1 MAVMTL
7 IMSYS
12 FFIGCKKEPVLPTVT
27 TGAIS
32 QITEN
37 SASGSGETTADGG
50 ADITLKG
57 LCWSTTPDPTVL
69 NMFMNATTTG
79 IGGFDCNLVALQPNT
94 QYYVRAFAINEVG
107 TVYGNT
113 ITFTTLESEVPD
125 NIPVVTTSEVS
136 EIDFTSAVCG
146 GTITSDAGSTITSR
160 GVCWSENSTP
170 TIADNKTVN
179 GTGAG
184 SFTSDIAGLTTGTT
198 YYVRAY
204 ATNAN
209 GTGYGSAM
217 SFTTTQTGIPTVT
230 TQSISNITT
239 NSAISGGNITDD
251 GNSSIT
257 ARGVCWSTNS
267 NPTIADN
274 HTSDGTGEGIYNSNM
289 SGLNHTTTY
298 YVRAYATNSEGTGYG
313 NSLSFVTAPLNLV
326 TFTVTDYFG
335 NSITGASINIASNTI
350 ITNTSGIA
358 TISLE
363 DGIYDYTVTKS
374 GYIYSENQDLTINS
388 DKDVSVVLYRGIDVN
403 WSSDIILAVQPQVA
417 WATYNGVLVG
427 AYQSEE
433 IGVAYTYTDVSF
445 GRITTTTGCEGFVVV
460 NSIAEVI
467 FYDDLV
473 SLYNDGTQLTQ
484 LDLNVDQRAYETVYF
499 ISKIGNQYKLVHY
512 KFGHRSAMTG
522 NIMGFAY
529 KDIDN

>member
-27 TGAIS
+27 TGGIS

-198 YYVRAY
+198 
-204 ATNAN
+204 
-209 GTGYGSAM
+209 
-217 SFTTTQTGIPTVT
+217 
-230 TQSISNITT
+230 
-239 NSAISGGNITDD
+239 
-251 GNSSIT
+251 
-257 ARGVCWSTNS
+257 
-267 NPTIADN
+267 
-274 HTSDGTGEGIYNSNM
+274 
-289 SGLNHTTTY
+289 
-298 YVRAYATNSEGTGYG
+298 
-313 NSLSFVTAPLNLV
+313 
-326 TFTVTDYFG
+326 
-335 NSITGASINIASNTI
+335 
-350 ITNTSGIA
+350 
-358 TISLE
+358 
-363 DGIYDYTVTKS
+363 
-374 GYIYSENQDLTINS
+374 
-388 DKDVSVVLYRGIDVN
+388 
-403 WSSDIILAVQPQVA
+403 
-417 WATYNGVLVG
+417 
-427 AYQSEE
+427 
-433 IGVAYTYTDVSF
+433 
-445 GRITTTTGCEGFVVV
+445 
-460 NSIAEVI
+460 
-467 FYDDLV
+467 
-473 SLYNDGTQLTQ
+473 
-484 LDLNVDQRAYETVYF
+484 
-499 ISKIGNQYKLVHY
+499 
-512 KFGHRSAMTG
+512 
-522 NIMGFAY
+522 
-529 KDIDN
+529 